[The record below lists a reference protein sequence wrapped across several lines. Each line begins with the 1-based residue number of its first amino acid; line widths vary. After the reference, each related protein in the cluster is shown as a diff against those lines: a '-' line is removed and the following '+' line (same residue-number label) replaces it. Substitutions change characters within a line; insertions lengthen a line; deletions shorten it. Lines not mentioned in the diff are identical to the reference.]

1 MIEISHAIV
10 GHQRPLIE
18 IEDLVLEKGKVYAII
33 GRNGGGKST
42 LLNSLLGHVPLIS
55 GNMKIDGMD
64 VHSLRR
70 SILAKHVAFVAS
82 KFDGIE
88 YLKVRE
94 YISLGKF
101 GSSSILGQLPK
112 EEAEHVEQL
121 LEELSL
127 LPLAG
132 KFTDRISDGERQ
144 LAAVA
149 RALAQDTPVLL
160 LDEPTAFLDYKN
172 KKRMMEKLVEIAEQ
186 KNKCIVLSTHDL
198 ELAMD
203 NSLIFLA
210 VHRGRLEVIERLE
223 KERFS
228 YYFE

>member
-1 MIEISHAIV
+1 
-10 GHQRPLIE
+10 
-18 IEDLVLEKGKVYAII
+18 
-33 GRNGGGKST
+33 
-42 LLNSLLGHVPLIS
+42 
-55 GNMKIDGMD
+55 MKIDGID
-64 VHSLRR
+64 IHSLRR
-70 SILAKHVAFVAS
+70 SVLAKHVAFVAS

-94 YISLGKF
+94 YIALGKF

-121 LEELSL
+121 LEELAL
-127 LPLAG
+127 LPLAD

-172 KKRMMEKLVEIAEQ
+172 KKRMMEKLVEIAEK
-186 KNKCIVLSTHDL
+186 KNKCIMLSTHDL

-203 NSLIFLA
+203 NSLVFLA
-210 VHRGRLEVIERLE
+210 VHRGRLEMIERLE
-223 KERFS
+223 KESFS

>member
-1 MIEISHAIV
+1 MIEITHAIV
-10 GHQRPLIE
+10 GHQQPLIE
-18 IEDLVLEKGKVYAII
+18 IEDLILKKGKVYAII

-42 LLNSLLGHVPLIS
+42 LLNSLLGHVPLMS
-55 GNMKIDGMD
+55 GNIQIDGMN

-70 SILAKHVAFVAS
+70 SVLAKHVAFVAS

-88 YLKVRE
+88 YLKVRD
-94 YISLGKF
+94 YVALGKF
-101 GSSSILGQLPK
+101 GSSSLMGTLQ
-112 EEAEHVEQL
+112 AEDIQHIEQL
-121 LEELSL
+121 LEELAL
-127 LPLAG
+127 LPLAD

-186 KNKCIVLSTHDL
+186 KNKCIVFSSHDL
-198 ELAMD
+198 ALAMD
-203 NSLIFLA
+203 NAVIFLA
-210 VHRGRLEVIERLE
+210 IHRGRLEILQQLE
-223 KERFS
+223 KENIT

>member
-1 MIEISHAIV
+1 MIEITHAIV
-10 GHQRPLIE
+10 GHQQPLIE
-18 IEDLVLEKGKVYAII
+18 IEDLILKKGKVYAII

-42 LLNSLLGHVPLIS
+42 LLNSLLGHVPLMS
-55 GNMKIDGMD
+55 GNIQIDGMN

-70 SILAKHVAFVAS
+70 SVLAKHVAFVAS

-88 YLKVRE
+88 YLKVRD
-94 YISLGKF
+94 YVALGKF
-101 GSSSILGQLPK
+101 GSSSLMGTLQ
-112 EEAEHVEQL
+112 AEDIQHIEQL
-121 LEELSL
+121 LEELAL
-127 LPLAG
+127 LPLAD

-186 KNKCIVLSTHDL
+186 KNKCIVFSSHDL

-203 NSLIFLA
+203 NALIFLA
-210 VHRGRLEVIERLE
+210 IHRGRLEILQQLE
-223 KERFS
+223 KENIT

>member
-1 MIEISHAIV
+1 MIEITHAIV
-10 GHQRPLIE
+10 GHQQPLIE
-18 IEDLVLEKGKVYAII
+18 IEDLFLKKGKVYAII

-42 LLNSLLGHVPLIS
+42 LLNSLLGHVPLMS
-55 GNMKIDGMD
+55 GNIQIDGMN

-70 SILAKHVAFVAS
+70 SVLAKHVAFVAS

-88 YLKVRE
+88 YLKVRD
-94 YISLGKF
+94 YVALGKF
-101 GSSSILGQLPK
+101 GSSSLMGTLQAEDIQHI
-112 EEAEHVEQL
+112 EEL
-121 LEELSL
+121 LEELAL
-127 LPLAG
+127 LPLAD

-186 KNKCIVLSTHDL
+186 KNKCIVFSSHDL
-198 ELAMD
+198 ALAMD
-203 NSLIFLA
+203 NAVIFLA
-210 VHRGRLEVIERLE
+210 IHRGRLEILQQLE
-223 KERFS
+223 KENIT

>member
-1 MIEISHAIV
+1 MIEITHAIV

-18 IEDLVLEKGKVYAII
+18 IEDLILEKGKVYAII

-42 LLNSLLGHVPLIS
+42 LLNSLLGHVPLMS
-55 GNMKIDGMD
+55 GNIKIDGMD

-101 GSSSILGQLPK
+101 GNSSILGQLPK
-112 EEAEHVEQL
+112 DEADHVEQL

-127 LPLAG
+127 LPLAN